1 MKFKTRNIKDDLITG
16 ILETRG
22 INDIGTFI
30 SPPPKLTSDI
40 SSFGIKNYDKAVEM
54 VYSVKQYHSN
64 VGILVD
70 SDADGYCS
78 SAMLMHFLSNNGVK
92 VFPIIPE
99 EKNHGLHANMSLV
112 QEQIRRLNI
121 DLLLLPD
128 SSVNDVVAM
137 ERLICNV
144 IVIDH
149 HIIENENSEVYNQS
163 NIVILSNQ
171 WEDTLVNRN
180 FTGTGMVMKFI
191 ERLQTEWD
199 INNSLDVEHTLE
211 AIGQIADASDI
222 SDLTIRREVLD
233 GLNNLSGKLIKT
245 FFGTD
250 TPTPHDLSFSI
261 IPRINAITRIGKINQ
276 REDLLYALAEWLNDD
291 KVPVMKRKK
300 NPSTGKFRQ
309 IELMQTRYECVH
321 DMMNSVKTK
330 QDSYVKKIVGS
341 IETTVHD
348 SFTVSIINSDDNKY
362 PSVTGLIA
370 NKFIN
375 QYQRPSLVIFE
386 NGGDYNG
393 SGRGFEKVMPN
404 FKQYCEES
412 QAFNFAQG
420 HENAFGVSISSEGLR
435 LLDSMP
441 SIKTPEPTYT
451 VDKLYTQ
458 NTYNLKEDVQSIIDN
473 MMLFGGKVTE
483 PTLGFKQ
490 LSIPKKSIRVRGSM
504 FTAIVDGMTFVC
516 YNNSEFIDE
525 MKKGFNPV
533 VTVNILGKASENNWG
548 GDITN
553 QIVCEDI
560 EMTTQE
566 TAKPVTLGFDF

>member
-30 SPPPKLTSDI
+30 SPPDSLINDT
-40 SSFGIKNYDKAVEM
+40 GILNFDKAYIMLTLSKRYNE
-54 VYSVKQYHSN
+54 N

-78 SAMLMHFLSNNGVK
+78 SAMLMHFLANVGLK

-99 EKNHGLHANMSLV
+99 VKSHGLEANIDLV
-112 QEQIRRLNI
+112 KENINRLNI
-121 DLLLLPD
+121 GLLLLPD
-128 SSVNDVVAM
+128 SSVNDTRAMGDINCDMIVV
-137 ERLICNV
+137 
-144 IVIDH
+144 DH
-149 HIIENENSEVYNQS
+149 HIIENENSDVYKHEN
-163 NIVILSNQ
+163 VAILSNQ
-171 WEDTLVNRN
+171 WEESLINRN
-180 FTGTGMVMKFI
+180 YTGVGMVMKVI
-191 ERLQTEWD
+191 EKLKSSWEY
-199 INNSLDVEHTLE
+199 NGYLGVEQTLE
-211 AIGQIADASDI
+211 SIGQVADASDI

-250 TPTPHDLSFSI
+250 MPTPHDLSFSI
-261 IPRINAITRIGKINQ
+261 IPRINAITRIGKIDQ

-309 IELMQTRYECVH
+309 IELMQTRYEIVH

-330 QDSYVKKIVGS
+330 QDNYVKKIVGS
-341 IETTVHD
+341 IKTTVHD
-348 SFTVSIINSDDNKY
+348 SFTVSIINPDDNKY

-375 QYQRPSLVIFE
+375 QYQRPALVLFE
-386 NGGDYNG
+386 NGDFNG

-404 FKQYCEES
+404 FKQYCEDS
-412 QAFNFAQG
+412 KAFIFAQG
-420 HENAFGVSISSEGLR
+420 HENAFGVSISSKGLE

-458 NTYNLKEDVQSIIDN
+458 NT
-473 MMLFGGKVTE
+473 
-483 PTLGFKQ
+483 
-490 LSIPKKSIRVRGSM
+490 
-504 FTAIVDGMTFVC
+504 
-516 YNNSEFIDE
+516 
-525 MKKGFNPV
+525 
-533 VTVNILGKASENNWG
+533 
-548 GDITN
+548 
-553 QIVCEDI
+553 
-560 EMTTQE
+560 
-566 TAKPVTLGFDF
+566 